1 MWVLCSSRWKKH
13 ERKTNSRTQ
22 DEMVFLPEEEWL
34 RRRLDELEEEG
45 KLEDVRWKK
54 TEKDEQEKQ

>member
-1 MWVLCSSRWKKH
+1 
-13 ERKTNSRTQ
+13 
-22 DEMVFLPEEEWL
+22 MVFLPEEEWL